1 MAFEYKGIAYPWKLT
16 NGKLELSS
24 TNEMIKSSLS
34 ILLTWEI
41 RQRYRRT
48 NYGSRIPTILEEP
61 NDFTTQALIRFFI
74 LDVIELWE
82 PRVEFQKV
90 VTARVGPTTVSA
102 TLEYLILPTNEPDT
116 LTTLIN
122 L

>member
-1 MAFEYKGIAYPWKLT
+1 MAFEYKGIAYPWILT

-34 ILLTWEI
+34 ILLSWEI

-74 LDVIELWE
+74 IDVVELWE

-90 VTARVGPTTVSA
+90 ITSRVDATSISA
-102 TLEYLILPTNEPDT
+102 TIQYIILPTNEPDT